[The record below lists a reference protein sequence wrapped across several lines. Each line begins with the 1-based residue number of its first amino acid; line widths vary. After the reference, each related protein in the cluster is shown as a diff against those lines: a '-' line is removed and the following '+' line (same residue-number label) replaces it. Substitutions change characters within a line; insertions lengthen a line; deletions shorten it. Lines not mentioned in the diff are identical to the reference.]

1 MLARHGVPQPPAERG
16 GLSDRRPDG
25 AEGANVAPLGPRPPP
40 HPHAHAGKD
49 PEIQLPRPISLWR
62 VAGEVIRLRQP
73 YVFLRAAIA
82 HAFGRIS
89 DEVKELPESEH
100 HKLVS
105 GARVYVAVYLAIFA
119 WAVAIGSW
127 LPILCFFVPRIYGAW
142 LHTLLTFTQ
151 HAGLAENVRDHR
163 RNSRDVY
170 MNPLFAFLYWN
181 MNYHIEHHIYPL
193 VPFHAL
199 PALHEEIKDQLPAAH
214 DGLAATYRE
223 IVATFWR
230 QRRDPSYFRDPAV
243 QNSGSLATSPAE

>member
-1 MLARHGVPQPPAERG
+1 M
-16 GLSDRRPDG
+16 
-25 AEGANVAPLGPRPPP
+25 
-40 HPHAHAGKD
+40 
-49 PEIQLPRPISLWR
+49 
-62 VAGEVIRLRQP
+62 
-73 YVFLRAAIA
+73 
-82 HAFGRIS
+82 
-89 DEVKELPESEH
+89 PESEH

-127 LPILCFFVPRIYGAW
+127 LPILFFFVARIYGAW

-199 PALHEEIKDQLPAAH
+199 PALHEEIKDPAAGGARRTGRGLSRDRGDVLAPAARPVLLPRSGRTEQRRAGDLAGGVAGGDLH
-214 DGLAATYRE
+214 GRGTGLAL
-223 IVATFWR
+223 R
-230 QRRDPSYFRDPAV
+230 QAQGEASTG
-243 QNSGSLATSPAE
+243 SG